1 MGGVREWNHHYHV
14 GVEDSDLSPYKGCK
28 LITTTE
34 GPSAISKEVKER
46 FS

>member
-1 MGGVREWNHHYHV
+1 MGGVSEWNCHYCV
-14 GVEDSDLSPYKGCK
+14 GVEDSDLSSSKGCE

-34 GPSAISKEVKER
+34 GPSTISKELKER